1 MICIFV
7 ITLYVDHDGRLNNI
21 SVASLSTRLL
31 NNQLFV
37 LFKSSFIV
45 VIFKVLPKYIFV
57 CFDLSAFSITIPDY
71 RAHVWEKL
79 YNSARFKEIRLSS
92 KDKATRNGRV
102 SKLQGLLI
110 SFKYSDNL
118 LPPCFLTNTE
128 THQTN
133 WNHKR
138 K

>member
-102 SKLQGLLI
+102 SKLQVNQLQN
-110 SFKYSDNL
+110 SNNL

-128 THQTN
+128 TYQTN